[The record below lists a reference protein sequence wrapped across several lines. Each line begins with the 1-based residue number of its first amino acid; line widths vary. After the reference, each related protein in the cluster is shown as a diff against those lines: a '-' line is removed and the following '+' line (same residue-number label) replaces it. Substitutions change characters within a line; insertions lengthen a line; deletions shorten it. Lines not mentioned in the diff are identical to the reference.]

1 MYYYSGCTNHVAELI
16 KRIGHTGD
24 VSPTTVIDET
34 HMRVLE
40 RAIEGFEE
48 VKFKYC
54 AQKAKSAVLRQVRPL
69 RLLSGCF
76 AYLVAS
82 TGNHAPISYRLDL
95 LENEELAGEY
105 FEPKRVGISKNRLMK
120 VLAFLMAIRYGM
132 SKSDF
137 QKTLLRELKK
147 STFIYR
153 RKSVMAGMA
162 HW

>member
-1 MYYYSGCTNHVAELI
+1 M
-16 KRIGHTGD
+16 
-24 VSPTTVIDET
+24 
-34 HMRVLE
+34 
-40 RAIEGFEE
+40 
-48 VKFKYC
+48 
-54 AQKAKSAVLRQVRPL
+54 
-69 RLLSGCF
+69 
-76 AYLVAS
+76 AS
-82 TGNHAPISYRLDL
+82 TGNRTPISYRLNL
-95 LENEELAGEY
+95 LENVELAGEY

-120 VLAFLMAIRYGM
+120 VLAFFMVMRYGM